1 MKSYQCIRPCFF
13 RGKLW
18 EIGQTA
24 MFEDG
29 EWPRDKDG
37 RIRHFEL
44 IEPLPPPPIEEPLPP
59 TGNARVITSV
69 DKGEVIT
76 SIDKGEVITS
86 VDKGEVIT
94 SIDNG
99 SGMDLSDEDR
109 VFPRKRPLK
118 SDKAK

>member
-1 MKSYQCIRPCFF
+1 
-13 RGKLW
+13 
-18 EIGQTA
+18 

-44 IEPLPPPPIEEPLPP
+44 IEPLPPPPIELLPP
-59 TGNARVITSV
+59 TGDAR
-69 DKGEVIT
+69 
-76 SIDKGEVITS
+76 VITS

-109 VFPRKRPLK
+109 VFPRKRSSK

>member
-37 RIRHFEL
+37 RIRHFEP
-44 IEPLPPPPIEEPLPP
+44 IEPLPSPPIESLPP
-59 TGNARVITSV
+59 TGNTRVITS
-69 DKGEVIT
+69 I
-76 SIDKGEVITS
+76 
-86 VDKGEVIT
+86 DKGEVIT

-99 SGMDLSDEDR
+99 SGIDLSDEDR
-109 VFPRKRPLK
+109 VFPRKRPPK
-118 SDKAK
+118 SDKG

>member
-24 MFEDG
+24 MFKDG

-86 VDKGEVIT
+86 
-94 SIDNG
+94 IDNG

-109 VFPRKRPLK
+109 VFPRKRPPK

>member
-44 IEPLPPPPIEEPLPP
+44 IEPLPPPPIEPLPP
-59 TGNARVITSV
+59 IGDAR
-69 DKGEVIT
+69 
-76 SIDKGEVITS
+76 
-86 VDKGEVIT
+86 VIT

-109 VFPRKRPLK
+109 VFPRKRSLK
-118 SDKAK
+118 SDKAE

>member
-1 MKSYQCIRPCFF
+1 
-13 RGKLW
+13 
-18 EIGQTA
+18 

-59 TGNARVITSV
+59 IGDARVITSV
-69 DKGEVIT
+69 DKGEAIT

-86 VDKGEVIT
+86 
-94 SIDNG
+94 IDDG

>member
-29 EWPRDKDG
+29 EWPKDKDG

-44 IEPLPPPPIEEPLPP
+44 IEPLPP
-59 TGNARVITSV
+59 TGNAR
-69 DKGEVIT
+69 VIT

-86 VDKGEVIT
+86 IDKGEVIT

>member
-59 TGNARVITSV
+59 IGDARVITSV
-69 DKGEVIT
+69 DKGEAIT

-86 VDKGEVIT
+86 
-94 SIDNG
+94 IDDG

>member
-44 IEPLPPPPIEEPLPP
+44 IEPLPPPPIEPLPP

-69 DKGEVIT
+69 DKGEAIT
-76 SIDKGEVITS
+76 SIDKGS
-86 VDKGEVIT
+86 VIT
-94 SIDNG
+94 SIDDG

>member
-44 IEPLPPPPIEEPLPP
+44 IEPLSPPPIEPLPP
-59 TGNARVITSV
+59 IGDAR
-69 DKGEVIT
+69 VIT
-76 SIDKGEVITS
+76 SIDKGS
-86 VDKGEVIT
+86 VIT

>member
-44 IEPLPPPPIEEPLPP
+44 IEPLPPPPIEPLPP
-59 TGNARVITSV
+59 TGDAR
-69 DKGEVIT
+69 
-76 SIDKGEVITS
+76 VITS

>member
-29 EWPRDKDG
+29 EWPKDKDG

-44 IEPLPPPPIEEPLPP
+44 IEPLPPPLIEEPLPSI
-59 TGNARVITSV
+59 GDARVITSV

-76 SIDKGEVITS
+76 SIDK
-86 VDKGEVIT
+86 
-94 SIDNG
+94 G

>member
-29 EWPRDKDG
+29 EWPKDKDG
-37 RIRHFEL
+37 RIRHFEP
-44 IEPLPPPPIEEPLPP
+44 IEPLSPPPIEEPLPP
-59 TGNARVITSV
+59 IGDARVITSM
-69 DKGEVIT
+69 
-76 SIDKGEVITS
+76 
-86 VDKGEVIT
+86 DKGEVIT

-109 VFPRKRPLK
+109 VFPRKRPSK